1 MKNIPSLE
9 RVAVLHKAVQ
19 DHAQAIQQAAGQGL
33 ADRLQA
39 EDKGGYQDLD
49 NIAPRNGGFLLG
61 VDNFN

>member
-1 MKNIPSLE
+1 MKNILPLE

-39 EDKGGYQDLD
+39 EDKRDYQDLD
-49 NIAPRNGGFLLG
+49 NIAPRNGGFLLL
-61 VDNFN
+61 DILK

>member
-1 MKNIPSLE
+1 MEKVADSLQ
-9 RVAVLHKAVQ
+9 AVQ
-19 DHAQAIQQAAGQGL
+19 VHAQATQQAQGQGL

-61 VDNFN
+61 VDKFN

>member
-1 MKNIPSLE
+1 MKNILPLE

-39 EDKGGYQDLD
+39 EDKRDYQDLD